1 MLSKCNSTK
10 QLKKNVSL
18 SIVAQLV
25 SFSVSLLLNLLLPK
39 FVPEKDYSYWQTFL
53 LYASYVPLLH
63 FGFLDG
69 LMLRY
74 SQYDYDSLDKSLIGS
89 QFKLFLFVEMLFAGI
104 GMVVSVFIED
114 EIGRCIWRFISIAII
129 TTNVFTYTSY
139 LFQLTNRIGKYA
151 VLIIVERALLGIGIV
166 ALLLL
171 GVSRF
176 YWICGTYLLATFCA
190 ICWGALQNRGLYFG
204 GLVRDGILE
213 FKENVFSGVML
224 LVANL
229 SSMFLVGG
237 AKMVVQWHYDVLTF
251 GKVAFSF
258 NIVNLFLTFVTAAS
272 VAIFPS
278 IKRIN
283 NDDLPDFYIRIRRS
297 VSPFLL
303 LTMALYFPGC
313 YLLHLWLPNYAE
325 SLGYLGILM
334 PMVLYASRVTL
345 LTNNYLKAYRKEK
358 LMLCINV
365 VSVAV
370 AFIVFLISAYLL
382 NSLLLVLTA
391 LVVVVILRSVVSEIV
406 VMRLIQRCVYASF
419 VWELLLV
426 AIFVVIS
433 MKFNGFVLI

>member
-1 MLSKCNSTK
+1 MQRSTPRIK
-10 QLKKNVSL
+10 
-18 SIVAQLV
+18 
-25 SFSVSLLLNLLLPK
+25 LPSASSDPPK
-39 FVPEKDYSYWQTFL
+39 INHSTFRRK
-53 LYASYVPLLH
+53 A
-63 FGFLDG
+63 
-69 LMLRY
+69 
-74 SQYDYDSLDKSLIGS
+74 
-89 QFKLFLFVEMLFAGI
+89 
-104 GMVVSVFIED
+104 
-114 EIGRCIWRFISIAII
+114 
-129 TTNVFTYTSY
+129 
-139 LFQLTNRIGKYA
+139 
-151 VLIIVERALLGIGIV
+151 
-166 ALLLL
+166 
-171 GVSRF
+171 
-176 YWICGTYLLATFCA
+176 
-190 ICWGALQNRGLYFG
+190 
-204 GLVRDGILE
+204 
-213 FKENVFSGVML
+213 
-224 LVANL
+224 
-229 SSMFLVGG
+229 
-237 AKMVVQWHYDVLTF
+237 
-251 GKVAFSF
+251 
-258 NIVNLFLTFVTAAS
+258 TFVTAAS